1 MNFQA
6 LLIPFGVLIV
16 MSVLGYLTRML
27 KNASDRRQ
35 QEQAIEK
42 QRQRRANA
50 AVASNPSDIDRYIR
64 AVESQRQKAPSMPT
78 AIPIAKAVPTARP
91 RPRIADSAP
100 SVFPEAKPR
109 KPFAAKTEE
118 LPLATVVNRRADA
131 APIARPTNLKQ
142 VAATSVTVRPSQ
154 PQSLVGK
161 QVGALLKDPN
171 SAALAMALLAVLGP
185 PKCRKGDSV

>member
-35 QEQAIEK
+35 QEQAQEK

-64 AVESQRQKAPSMPT
+64 AVESQRQKAPAMPT
-78 AIPIAKAVPTARP
+78 AIPVAKAVPTARP
-91 RPRIADSAP
+91 RPRIADAAP
-100 SVFPEAKPR
+100 SAFPEAKPR
-109 KPFAAKTEE
+109 KPQADE
-118 LPLATVVNRRADA
+118 LPIATVVNRRADA

-185 PKCRKGDSV
+185 PKCRKGREGESV